1 LVEAPP
7 ALMSLV
13 VRTADDPSKE
23 SNGDKQCF
31 AFVALRHNQL
41 LTVSR

>member
-1 LVEAPP
+1 LAEAPP
-7 ALMSLV
+7 ALMSL

-23 SNGDKQCF
+23 SNGGKQRF
-31 AFVALRHNQL
+31 AFVALRHNHL